1 LHLPQA
7 NIKQRIEHVFGK
19 SSKRNWQQQLLLV
32 ETSTNLVKI
41 HGYAGKP
48 EFAQKAANQYFFV
61 NGRYMRH
68 PYFHK
73 AVMMAY
79 HQLIPPTEGPHYFIY
94 FEVDPDTI
102 DINIHPTKTEIKF
115 ENEQAIWSILSAA
128 VKESLG
134 KFNVAPSI
142 DFDTEG
148 MPDIPVHRNDDNI
161 RPPRTTFNPEYNPF
175 SSSSYKRTDI
185 NWESLYKGFEKQ
197 EDTPTPF
204 SGEITVFDETEEDKH
219 PALFGGNEVKNR
231 NYQFK
236 NQYIISGIKSGLMMI
251 DQHRAHV
258 KIMYETY
265 RRQIEKRQG
274 ASQQLLFPEK
284 LELNVSDRLL
294 FDRIKAGLQYTGFD
308 FSESDGLI
316 TIAGIPSGYN
326 SSDAVSFISRV
337 MDKIRE
343 LDTETP
349 GDTSGLIAAELAES
363 AAIRNGQPL
372 TDVEMDDLIDRL
384 FACEDYNYTPDGKKI
399 FIVVE
404 TTEIEKRFIHGT
416 SDY

>member
-1 LHLPQA
+1 
-7 NIKQRIEHVFGK
+7 
-19 SSKRNWQQQLLLV
+19 
-32 ETSTNLVKI
+32 
-41 HGYAGKP
+41 
-48 EFAQKAANQYFFV
+48 
-61 NGRYMRH
+61 
-68 PYFHK
+68 
-73 AVMMAY
+73 
-79 HQLIPPTEGPHYFIY
+79 
-94 FEVDPDTI
+94 
-102 DINIHPTKTEIKF
+102 
-115 ENEQAIWSILSAA
+115 
-128 VKESLG
+128 
-134 KFNVAPSI
+134 
-142 DFDTEG
+142 
-148 MPDIPVHRNDDNI
+148 
-161 RPPRTTFNPEYNPF
+161 
-175 SSSSYKRTDI
+175 
-185 NWESLYKGFEKQ
+185 
-197 EDTPTPF
+197 
-204 SGEITVFDETEEDKH
+204 
-219 PALFGGNEVKNR
+219 
-231 NYQFK
+231 
-236 NQYIISGIKSGLMMI
+236 
-251 DQHRAHV
+251 
-258 KIMYETY
+258 MYETY